1 MAQMNFLDYEGLQE
15 FLAKLKAYIESA
27 LGAAMSQALQFK
39 GEVPTSGLPTEPKVG
54 DTYVVSTAG
63 TYAGE
68 ACEVG
73 DTIICKTAKTSTAA
87 ATWLVVQKNIDGA
100 VTTTNT
106 LTANTVMLGNGNK
119 TVKPLANGEGGEV
132 LYCNGTGVSWGS
144 LPGNISGDNSITIE
158 TGQVGDKTVNNFII
172 NAATSSVLGGI
183 KLGYTA
189 SGKNYPVVLDSN
201 SKAYVNVPW
210 SDTQYTLPT
219 ATATTLGG
227 VKIGTGIAVSSGT
240 ISNSGVRSITGSND
254 TLSVNTGG
262 TASTI
267 TINNVD
273 RASSASTATESVYMT
288 QYSSSDAEATGL
300 LISKQYSTRVGDTY
314 VTRYSASSLMGTDS
328 SGAYD
333 MTVANATNAT
343 TANKTTGTLTIG
355 DTTFNGSADVTI
367 SAITAAEIDALFT

>member
-1 MAQMNFLDYEGLQE
+1 MASKNFLDYEGLQE
-15 FLAKLKAYIESA
+15 FLTKLKAYIESA
-27 LGAAMSQALQFK
+27 LGVAMSQALQFK

-68 ACEVG
+68 VCEVG

-119 TVKPLANGEGGEV
+119 TVKPLANGTANQILALNSDKVPAWTE
-132 LYCNGTGVSWGS
+132 LPIYTGRTGIDTTINSWGAIFD
-144 LPGNISGDNSITIE
+144 L
-158 TGQVGDKTVNNFII
+158 K
-172 NAATSSVLGGI
+172 AATSGELGGI
-183 KLGYTA
+183 KLGYTT

-210 SDTQYTLPT
+210 SDTEYTLPQ

-267 TINNVD
+267 TINNV
-273 RASSASTATESVYMT
+273 AHATEAVEIVKSERSGETITRNVLLKGCYD
-288 QYSSSDAEATGL
+288 SSDET
-300 LISKQYSTRVGDTY
+300 YSVFGHIGDT
-314 VTRYSASSLMGTDS
+314 ASGD
-328 SGAYD
+328 AYD
-333 MTVANATNAT
+333 MAVAFADNAT
-343 TANKTTGTLTIG
+343 TADYSELSSCVENPLTIIAYDG
-355 DTTFNGSADVTI
+355 TTKITYNGGAAVELA
-367 SAITAAEIDALFT
+367 AITKAEIDALFT

>member
-1 MAQMNFLDYEGLQE
+1 MALKNFLDYEGLQE
-15 FLAKLKAYIESA
+15 FLTKLKAYIESA

-68 ACEVG
+68 VCEVG

-106 LTANTVMLGNGNK
+106 LTANTLMLGNGNK
-119 TVKPLANGEGGEV
+119 TVKPLANGTANQILTLNSDKVPAWTE
-132 LYCNGTGVSWGS
+132 LPIYTGRTGIDTTLNSWGAIFD
-144 LPGNISGDNSITIE
+144 L
-158 TGQVGDKTVNNFII
+158 K
-172 NAATSSVLGGI
+172 AATSGELGGI

-201 SKAYVNVPW
+201 SRAYVNVPW
-210 SDTQYTLPT
+210 SDTEYTLPQ

-240 ISNSGVRSITGSND
+240 ISNSGVRSISGSNA

-267 TINNVD
+267 TINNVAN
-273 RASSASTATESVYMT
+273 ASSATSATNAETAHGLYIDESTSMASV
-288 QYSSSDAEATGL
+288 SDILMIGRMYAL
-300 LISKQYSTRVGDTY
+300 QKGDTPRY
-314 VTRYSASSLMGTDS
+314 TVTGHKELGTT
-328 SGAYD
+328 GYD
-333 MTVANATNAT
+333 ILVTNAT

-367 SAITAAEIDALFT
+367 KAITTAEIDALFT

>member
-1 MAQMNFLDYEGLQE
+1 MAKQFLDYEGLSE
-15 FLAKLKAYIESA
+15 YHSKIKAYIESA
-27 LGAAMSQALQFK
+27 LGVAMSQALQFK

-68 ACEVG
+68 TCEVG

-100 VTTTNT
+100 VTTTST

-119 TVKPLANGEGGEV
+119 TVKPLANGTANQV
-132 LYCNGTGVSWGS
+132 LA
-144 LPGNISGDNSITIE
+144 LNSSKVPAWTTPTKYIAGLGIKASSVNADTAFS
-158 TGQVGDKTVNNFII
+158 VKT
-172 NAATSSVLGGI
+172 ATSSEIGGI

-210 SDTQYTLPT
+210 SDTAYTLPA

-240 ISNSGVRSITGSND
+240 ISNSGVRSITGSNA

-267 TINNVD
+267 TINNVAKATNATNAETAYGLYID
-273 RASSASTATESVYMT
+273 ESTSMASV
-288 QYSSSDAEATGL
+288 SDILMIGRMYAL
-300 LISKQYSTRVGDTY
+300 QKGDTP
-314 VTRYSASSLMGTDS
+314 RYTITGHKELGTT
-328 SGAYD
+328 GYD
-333 MTVANATNAT
+333 ILVTNAT

-355 DTTFNGSADVTI
+355 DTTFNGSADVTF

>member
-1 MAQMNFLDYEGLQE
+1 MAKQFLDYEGLSE
-15 FLAKLKAYIESA
+15 YHSKIKAYIESA

-54 DTYVVSTAG
+54 DTYVVVTAG

-68 ACEVG
+68 TCEVG

-100 VTTTNT
+100 VTTTST

-119 TVKPLANGEGGEV
+119 TVKPLANGTANQILALNSSKVPAWTDLPTYFG
-132 LYCNGTGVSWGS
+132 GTGIDTTINSWGAIFD
-144 LPGNISGDNSITIE
+144 L
-158 TGQVGDKTVNNFII
+158 K
-172 NAATSSVLGGI
+172 AATSGELGGI

-210 SDTQYTLPT
+210 INTTYTLPA

-240 ISNSGVRSITGSND
+240 ISNSGVRSITGSGA

-267 TINNVD
+267 TIDKV
-273 RASSASTATESVYMT
+273 AHA
-288 QYSSSDAEATGL
+288 AEAVEIVKSERSGETLTRNVL
-300 LISKQYSTRVGDTY
+300 LKGCY
-314 VTRYSASSLMGTDS
+314 DS
-328 SGAYD
+328 SYETYSVFGHIGPTTSGDAYD
-333 MTVANATNAT
+333 MTVACADKAT
-343 TANKTTGTLTIG
+343 TADYSELSACVENPLTITSYDGTTKTTY
-355 DTTFNGSADVTI
+355 NGGAAVELA
-367 SAITAAEIDALFT
+367 AITQAEIDALFT

>member
-1 MAQMNFLDYEGLQE
+1 MASKNFLDYEGLQE
-15 FLAKLKAYIESA
+15 FLTKLKAYIESA

-68 ACEVG
+68 VCEVG

-119 TVKPLANGEGGEV
+119 TVKPLANGTANQILALNSDKVPAWTE
-132 LYCNGTGVSWGS
+132 LPIYTGRTGIDTTINSWGAIFD
-144 LPGNISGDNSITIE
+144 L
-158 TGQVGDKTVNNFII
+158 K
-172 NAATSSVLGGI
+172 AATSGELGGI
-183 KLGYTA
+183 KLGYTT

-210 SDTQYTLPT
+210 SDTEYTLPQ

-267 TINNVD
+267 TINNVAN
-273 RASSASTATESVYMT
+273 ASSASTATESVYMT
-288 QYSSSDAEATGL
+288 QYSSSDADATGL
-300 LISKQYSTRVGDTY
+300 LVSKQYSTRVGDVY
-314 VTRYSASSLMGTDS
+314 VTRYSASSLMGKDS

-333 MTVANATNAT
+333 MTVTNATTAT

-367 SAITAAEIDALFT
+367 KAITTAEIDALFT

>member
-1 MAQMNFLDYEGLQE
+1 MALKNFLDYEGLQE
-15 FLAKLKAYIESA
+15 FLTKLKAYIESA
-27 LGAAMSQALQFK
+27 LGTAMSQALQFK

-68 ACEVG
+68 VCEVG

-106 LTANTVMLGNGNK
+106 LTANTLMLGNGNK
-119 TVKPLANGEGGEV
+119 TVKPLANGTANQV
-132 LYCNGTGVSWGS
+132 LALNSDKVPAWTELPIYTGRTGIDTTINSWGAIFD
-144 LPGNISGDNSITIE
+144 L
-158 TGQVGDKTVNNFII
+158 K
-172 NAATSSVLGGI
+172 AATSGELGGI

-210 SDTQYTLPT
+210 SDTEYTLPQ

-240 ISNSGVRSITGSND
+240 ISNSGVRSITGSNA

-267 TINNVD
+267 TINNVAN
-273 RASSASTATESVYMT
+273 ASSASTATESVYMT

-300 LISKQYSTRVGDTY
+300 LVSKQYSTRVGDTY
-314 VTRYSASSLMGTDS
+314 VTRYSASSLMGMDS

-333 MTVANATNAT
+333 MTVTNAT

-367 SAITAAEIDALFT
+367 KAITTAEIDALFT

>member
-1 MAQMNFLDYEGLQE
+1 MALKNFLDYEGLQE
-15 FLAKLKAYIESA
+15 FLTKLKAYIESA

-68 ACEVG
+68 VCEVG

-106 LTANTVMLGNGNK
+106 LTANTLMLGNGNK
-119 TVKPLANGEGGEV
+119 TVKPLANGTANQILALNSDKVPAWTELPVYMG
-132 LYCNGTGVSWGS
+132 GTGIDTTINSWGAIFD
-144 LPGNISGDNSITIE
+144 L
-158 TGQVGDKTVNNFII
+158 K
-172 NAATSSVLGGI
+172 AATSGELGGI

-210 SDTQYTLPT
+210 SDTEYTLPE

-240 ISNSGVRSITGSND
+240 ISNSGVRSITGSNA

-267 TINNVD
+267 TINNVAKATY
-273 RASSASTATESVYMT
+273 ASSANSATESIYMT

-300 LISKQYSTRVGDTY
+300 LVGEQYSTRVGDVY
-314 VTRYSASSLMGTDS
+314 VTRYSASSLMGRDS

-333 MTVANATNAT
+333 MTVTNATNAT

-367 SAITAAEIDALFT
+367 KAITTAEIDALFT

>member
-1 MAQMNFLDYEGLQE
+1 MAKQFLDYEGLSE
-15 FLAKLKAYIESA
+15 YHSKIKAYIESA

-54 DTYVVSTAG
+54 DTYVVVTAG

-68 ACEVG
+68 TCEVG

-100 VTTTNT
+100 VTTTST

-119 TVKPLANGEGGEV
+119 TVKPLANGTANQILAINSSKVPAWTDLPSYFGGAGIDTTI
-132 LYCNGTGVSWGS
+132 NSWGAIFD
-144 LPGNISGDNSITIE
+144 L
-158 TGQVGDKTVNNFII
+158 K
-172 NAATSSVLGGI
+172 AATSGELGGI

-210 SDTQYTLPT
+210 SDTTYTLPA

-240 ISNSGVRSITGSND
+240 ISNSGVRSITGSGA

-267 TINNVD
+267 TINHVAN
-273 RASSASTATESVYMT
+273 ATSASYATESVYMT
-288 QYSSSDAEATGL
+288 QYSGSDAEATGL

-314 VTRYSASSLMGTDS
+314 VTRYSASSLIATDS

-355 DTTFNGSADVTI
+355 DTTFNGSADVTL
-367 SAITAAEIDALFT
+367 SAITTAEIDALFT